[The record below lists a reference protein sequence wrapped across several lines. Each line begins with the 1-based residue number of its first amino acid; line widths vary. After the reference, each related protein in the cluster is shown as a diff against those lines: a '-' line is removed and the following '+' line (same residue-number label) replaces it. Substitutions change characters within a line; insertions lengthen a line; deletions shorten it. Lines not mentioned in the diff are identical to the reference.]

1 MSLLERLDE
10 LNVGTPNGQEYQPLS
25 PISSHPVI
33 EQVFTE
39 LDDNIGAWYTDDF
52 LAALAGIERTDRQQF
67 ARIYARLKKWGIA
80 TEVKRAVRVFSRK
93 QRISKNPTLPTH
105 STKSSHSASSIQHFT
120 RIEPTLAPGIL
131 ITVNE
136 ESGQPSLVIE
146 SEGAMMLAE
155 AIRGFVAYAQG
166 AKTWHLFDG
175 ARWEPMSGTERI
187 DELFIELL
195 YQGTAGVGFKKA
207 YKNNVRDIV
216 ADGNFLPLP
225 PSDQQLIP
233 FQNGLLHCQSQQLQP
248 ITPVNALTWCLPYHY
263 HPQADCP
270 RIQTWLL
277 SAVDND
283 DETLQLLRA
292 WLAALLHGRADLQK
306 FLHLIGSG
314 GTGKGTFMRLA
325 TALVGRHN
333 AVSTTLKEME
343 NNRFE
348 TARYYG
354 ARLVQITDSDKYGGS
369 LDTLKALTGQDPVRL
384 ERKHQQQS
392 GDFVFGGLVIMAS
405 NENLMSTDHS
415 SGLERRRI
423 TVIFDRRAT
432 DEEKQVWQA
441 LGGEETVLHSEL
453 PGLVNWLLELSPEQ
467 IGQILRNP
475 PQRIRAANLEAMKAG
490 NPVAEWLTDCCI
502 SDPNEWTQIG
512 DKREIRDPGTE
523 TRFEHA
529 DSRLYPNYLTW
540 CQRHSRS
547 PHSIR
552 RFREV
557 LIDTLKALKIDA
569 MEVRKSTGQ
578 GVKGI
583 RLRREWE
590 SADARYSR

>member
-1 MSLLERLDE
+1 MNLLERLDE
-10 LNVGTPNGQEYQPLS
+10 LNIGKSNGPACQSIS
-25 PISSHPVI
+25 PVDSHPVI
-33 EQVFTE
+33 ERVLAE
-39 LDDNIGAWYTDDF
+39 LDGNIGAWYTDEF
-52 LAALAGIERTDRQQF
+52 LAVLANIQQTDRQQF
-67 ARIYARLKKWGIA
+67 ARVYSRLKKWGVA
-80 TEVKRAVRVFSRK
+80 TEVKREIKVFSRK
-93 QRISKNPTLPTH
+93 QRISKNPTFPTH
-105 STKSSHSASSIQHFT
+105 PTKSNHTALNIQHLHRT
-120 RIEPTLAPGIL
+120 KPTLAPGIL
-131 ITVNE
+131 VTVDE
-136 ESGQPSLVIE
+136 DSGLPSLVIE
-146 SEGAMMLAE
+146 SEGAMILAE
-155 AIRGFVAYAQG
+155 AIRGFLAYAQS
-166 AKTWHLFDG
+166 AKSWHIFDG
-175 ARWEPMSGTERI
+175 TRWEPMPGIERI
-187 DELFIELL
+187 DELFIDLL

-225 PSDQQLIP
+225 HADHRLIP
-233 FQNGLLHCQSQQLQP
+233 FQNGLLHCETQQLQP

-263 HPQADCP
+263 HAQAGCP
-270 RIQTWLL
+270 RIQSWLL

-283 DETLQLLRA
+283 EETLQLLRA

-392 GDFVFGGLVIMAS
+392 GDFIFGGMVIMAS

-432 DEEKQVWQA
+432 DEEKQAWQA
-441 LGGEETVLHSEL
+441 LGGEEVVLHSEL
-453 PGLVNWLLELSPEQ
+453 PGLVNWLLELSPER
-467 IGQILRNP
+467 IGQLLRSP
-475 PQRIRAANLEAMKAG
+475 PKRTLDANLEAMKAG
-490 NPVAEWLTDCCI
+490 NPVAEWLTDHCI
-502 SDPNEWTQIG
+502 AEPNEWTQVG
-512 DKREIRDPGTE
+512 DKREIRDSGTE

-557 LIDTLKALKIDA
+557 LIDTLKTLKIDA

-590 SADARYSR
+590 SADTHCPK